1 MSRTWLG
8 IAGALGAIGV
18 LLGAFGGHLLRPVL
32 PLQQMTLF
40 ETAVR
45 YHMFHALALF
55 GTALAMQVFPEHAVG
70 LRRVAIAF
78 AAGIVVFS
86 GSLYGLV
93 TTDQRWLSAATPL
106 GGLAFIGAWAG
117 LAVVFLRRARA

>member
-1 MSRTWLG
+1 LG

-55 GTALAMQVFPEHAVG
+55 GTALAMQVFPEDAVG

-86 GSLYGLV
+86 GSLYVLV
-93 TTDQRWLSAATPL
+93 TTDQRWLSAVTPL